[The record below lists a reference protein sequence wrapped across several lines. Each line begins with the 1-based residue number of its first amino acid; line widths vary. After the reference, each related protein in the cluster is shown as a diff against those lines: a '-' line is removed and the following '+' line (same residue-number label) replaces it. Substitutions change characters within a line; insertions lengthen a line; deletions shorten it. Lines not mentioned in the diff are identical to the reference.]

1 MLDGFVASFLV
12 TWRAFVDCPE
22 KMSEMPLIL
31 ELWSQALI
39 MSYILIFGIAMLGR
53 ECSSFI
59 TIFAPELLLAL
70 RVMTVFDNICTL
82 TERYLD
88 VNIS

>member
-1 MLDGFVASFLV
+1 
-12 TWRAFVDCPE
+12 
-22 KMSEMPLIL
+22 MSEMFLIL
-31 ELWSQALI
+31 ELWSQELI
-39 MSYILIFGIAMLGR
+39 MSYILIFGIAMLRR

-59 TIFAPELLLAL
+59 TTFAPELLLTL